1 MTTTRRE
8 AIVSIVT
15 AAVGVTLTKLPTSVP
30 LQSDYG
36 VYTVITELQG
46 EFDIFP
52 TLFPTL
58 KRQPI
63 TFTVN
68 FVFDDDDSNGD
79 SKRVTC
85 DAT

>member
-52 TLFPTL
+52 TL